1 MFLIELVTSEFKA
14 FNLFGLL
21 IVTTATT
28 VPSSHDST
36 GTVSIERTSVCGGV
50 MMVGLLGG
58 SRVHRC
64 FPYLLQASNQNHL
77 LIPRSMGEERKPLVR
92 AVDMG
97 KRYGDFVALHPLNVE
112 VHSGEF
118 FGVFGPN
125 GAGKS
130 TFIKLLTGQLRP
142 SIGQIEILG
151 IDAEDSPQKLK
162 ANIGI
167 VPESESPPSF
177 LTPSEF
183 LQFVARLRGL
193 DNLEQHVEHWL
204 DWFGLQEKRDTMC
217 KDLSKG
223 QRQKVML
230 ASAFIHK
237 PKLLFLDEPFA
248 NLDPIYQR
256 KCREWLLDHV
266 KDGGTIFLCSH
277 VLEMAERMC
286 NRMAI
291 INHGKVLA
299 AGTVTGLKEK
309 ESETLEDVF
318 IRLVGHSIAEAERN
332 NEEGVPGEEE

>member
-1 MFLIELVTSEFKA
+1 VI
-14 FNLFGLL
+14 
-21 IVTTATT
+21 
-28 VPSSHDST
+28 
-36 GTVSIERTSVCGGV
+36 
-50 MMVGLLGG
+50 
-58 SRVHRC
+58 
-64 FPYLLQASNQNHL
+64 QASNEILEFVGQA
-77 LIPRSMGEERKPLVR
+77 MGEETQPLVR
-92 AVDMG
+92 AADMG
-97 KRYGDFVALHPLNVE
+97 KRYGEFVALHPLNVE
-112 VHSGEF
+112 VYSGEF

-130 TFIKLLTGQLRP
+130 TFIKLLTGQLQP
-142 SIGQIEILG
+142 SIGQIEVLG
-151 IDAEDSPQKLK
+151 VDAKQSPQKLK

-177 LTPSEF
+177 LTPTEF

-193 DNLEQHVEHWL
+193 DNLDEQVEYWL

-266 KDGGTIFLCSH
+266 ANGGTIFLCSH

-291 INHGKVLA
+291 INHGRVLA
-299 AGTVTGLKEK
+299 AGTVSGLKES
-309 ESETLEDVF
+309 EDETLEDVF
-318 IRLVGHSIAEAERN
+318 IRLVGHSIEDVERHT
-332 NEEGVPGEEE
+332 EEGITSEEE

>member
-1 MFLIELVTSEFKA
+1 
-14 FNLFGLL
+14 
-21 IVTTATT
+21 
-28 VPSSHDST
+28 
-36 GTVSIERTSVCGGV
+36 
-50 MMVGLLGG
+50 
-58 SRVHRC
+58 
-64 FPYLLQASNQNHL
+64 
-77 LIPRSMGEERKPLVR
+77 MGEERKPLVR

-177 LTPSEF
+177 LTPAEF

-193 DNLEQHVEHWL
+193 ENLEQNVEHWL

-291 INHGKVLA
+291 INNGKVLA
-299 AGTVTGLKEK
+299 ADTVTGLKEN

-318 IRLVGHSIAEAERN
+318 IRLVGHSIEEAERKSDEGVS
-332 NEEGVPGEEE
+332 NEEE

>member
-1 MFLIELVTSEFKA
+1 
-14 FNLFGLL
+14 
-21 IVTTATT
+21 
-28 VPSSHDST
+28 
-36 GTVSIERTSVCGGV
+36 
-50 MMVGLLGG
+50 
-58 SRVHRC
+58 
-64 FPYLLQASNQNHL
+64 
-77 LIPRSMGEERKPLVR
+77 MGEERKPLVR

-177 LTPSEF
+177 LTPAEF

-193 DNLEQHVEHWL
+193 DNLEQNVEHWL

-291 INHGKVLA
+291 INNGKVLA
-299 AGTVTGLKEK
+299 AGTVTGLKEN
-309 ESETLEDVF
+309 ENETLEDVF
-318 IRLVGHSIAEAERN
+318 IRLVGHSIEEAERN
-332 NEEGVPGEEE
+332 NEEGVSNEEE

>member
-1 MFLIELVTSEFKA
+1 
-14 FNLFGLL
+14 
-21 IVTTATT
+21 
-28 VPSSHDST
+28 
-36 GTVSIERTSVCGGV
+36 
-50 MMVGLLGG
+50 
-58 SRVHRC
+58 
-64 FPYLLQASNQNHL
+64 
-77 LIPRSMGEERKPLVR
+77 MGEERKPLVR

-177 LTPSEF
+177 LTPAEF

-193 DNLEQHVEHWL
+193 DNLEQNVEHWL

-266 KDGGTIFLCSH
+266 EEGGTIFLCSH

-291 INHGKVLA
+291 INNGKVLA
-299 AGTVTGLKEK
+299 AGTVTGLKEN

-318 IRLVGHSIAEAERN
+318 IRLVGHSIEEAERN
-332 NEEGVPGEEE
+332 NEEGVSNEEE

>member
-1 MFLIELVTSEFKA
+1 MGRRLVKTKSQI
-14 FNLFGLL
+14 NLC
-21 IVTTATT
+21 IVEGDAW
-28 VPSSHDST
+28 
-36 GTVSIERTSVCGGV
+36 
-50 MMVGLLGG
+50 MV
-58 SRVHRC
+58 
-64 FPYLLQASNQNHL
+64 QASNENLEFVGQT
-77 LIPRSMGEERKPLVR
+77 MGEETQPLVR

-97 KRYGDFVALHPLNVE
+97 KRYGEFVALHPLNVE
-112 VHSGEF
+112 VYSGEF

-130 TFIKLLTGQLRP
+130 TFIKLLTGQLQP
-142 SIGQIEILG
+142 SIGQIEVLG
-151 IDAEDSPQKLK
+151 VDAKQSPQKLK

-177 LTPSEF
+177 LTPTEF

-193 DNLEQHVEHWL
+193 DNLDEQVEYWL

-266 KDGGTIFLCSH
+266 ANGGTIFLCSH

-291 INHGKVLA
+291 INHGRVLA
-299 AGTVTGLKEK
+299 AGTVTGLKQSED
-309 ESETLEDVF
+309 ETLEDVF
-318 IRLVGHSIAEAERN
+318 IRLVGHSIEEVERHT
-332 NEEGVPGEEE
+332 EEGITSEEE

>member
-1 MFLIELVTSEFKA
+1 
-14 FNLFGLL
+14 
-21 IVTTATT
+21 
-28 VPSSHDST
+28 
-36 GTVSIERTSVCGGV
+36 
-50 MMVGLLGG
+50 MV
-58 SRVHRC
+58 
-64 FPYLLQASNQNHL
+64 QASNENLEFVGQT
-77 LIPRSMGEERKPLVR
+77 MGEETQPLVR

-97 KRYGDFVALHPLNVE
+97 KRYGEFVALHPLNVE
-112 VHSGEF
+112 VYSGEF

-130 TFIKLLTGQLRP
+130 TFIKLLTGQLQP
-142 SIGQIEILG
+142 SIGQIEVLG
-151 IDAEDSPQKLK
+151 VDAKQSPQKLK

-177 LTPSEF
+177 LTPTEF

-193 DNLEQHVEHWL
+193 DNLDEQVEYWL

-266 KDGGTIFLCSH
+266 ANGGTIFLCSH

-291 INHGKVLA
+291 INHGRVLA
-299 AGTVTGLKEK
+299 AGTVTGLKQSED
-309 ESETLEDVF
+309 ETLEDVF
-318 IRLVGHSIAEAERN
+318 IRLVGHSIEEVERHT
-332 NEEGVPGEEE
+332 EEGITSEEE

>member
-1 MFLIELVTSEFKA
+1 M
-14 FNLFGLL
+14 
-21 IVTTATT
+21 
-28 VPSSHDST
+28 
-36 GTVSIERTSVCGGV
+36 
-50 MMVGLLGG
+50 
-58 SRVHRC
+58 
-64 FPYLLQASNQNHL
+64 LQARNENL
-77 LIPRSMGEERKPLVR
+77 KLVGEAMGDNAQPLVR

-97 KRYGDFVALHPLNVE
+97 KRYGEFVALHPLNVE

-130 TFIKLLTGQLRP
+130 TFIKLLTGQLQP
-142 SIGQIEILG
+142 SIGQIEVLG
-151 IDAEDSPQKLK
+151 VDARQSPQKLK

-177 LTPSEF
+177 LTPTEF

-193 DNLEQHVEHWL
+193 DDLDDKVEYWL

-266 KDGGTIFLCSH
+266 AQGGTIFLCSH

-291 INHGKVLA
+291 INHGRVLA
-299 AGTVTGLKEK
+299 AGTVSGLKE
-309 ESETLEDVF
+309 SDDETLEDVF
-318 IRLVGHSIAEAERN
+318 IRLVGHSIEEVERHT
-332 NEEGVPGEEE
+332 EEGINAEEE

>member
-1 MFLIELVTSEFKA
+1 M
-14 FNLFGLL
+14 
-21 IVTTATT
+21 
-28 VPSSHDST
+28 H
-36 GTVSIERTSVCGGV
+36 
-50 MMVGLLGG
+50 
-58 SRVHRC
+58 
-64 FPYLLQASNQNHL
+64 QASNENLQ
-77 LIPRSMGEERKPLVR
+77 LIREYMGDDAQPLVR

-97 KRYGDFVALHPLNVE
+97 KRYGEFVALHPLNVE

-130 TFIKLLTGQLRP
+130 TFIKLLTGQLQP
-142 SIGQIEILG
+142 SIGQIEVLG
-151 IDAEDSPQKLK
+151 VDAKQSPQKLK

-177 LTPSEF
+177 LTPTEF

-193 DNLEQHVEHWL
+193 DDLDEKVEYWL

-266 KDGGTIFLCSH
+266 ANGGTIFLCSH

-291 INHGKVLA
+291 INHGRVLA
-299 AGTVTGLKEK
+299 AGTVSGLKE
-309 ESETLEDVF
+309 SDDETLEDVF
-318 IRLVGHSIAEAERN
+318 IRLVGHSIEEVERQT
-332 NEEGVPGEEE
+332 EEGINAEEE

>member
-1 MFLIELVTSEFKA
+1 
-14 FNLFGLL
+14 
-21 IVTTATT
+21 
-28 VPSSHDST
+28 
-36 GTVSIERTSVCGGV
+36 
-50 MMVGLLGG
+50 
-58 SRVHRC
+58 
-64 FPYLLQASNQNHL
+64 
-77 LIPRSMGEERKPLVR
+77 MGEERKPLVR

-177 LTPSEF
+177 LTPAEF

-193 DNLEQHVEHWL
+193 DNLEQNVEHWL

-266 KDGGTIFLCSH
+266 KDGGTIFPCSH

-299 AGTVTGLKEK
+299 AGTVTGLKEN
-309 ESETLEDVF
+309 ETETLEDVF
-318 IRLVGHSIAEAERN
+318 IRLVGHSIEEAERN
-332 NEEGVPGEEE
+332 SEEGVSNEEE

>member
-1 MFLIELVTSEFKA
+1 VI
-14 FNLFGLL
+14 
-21 IVTTATT
+21 
-28 VPSSHDST
+28 
-36 GTVSIERTSVCGGV
+36 
-50 MMVGLLGG
+50 
-58 SRVHRC
+58 
-64 FPYLLQASNQNHL
+64 QASNENL
-77 LIPRSMGEERKPLVR
+77 EFVGYAMGEETQPLVR
-92 AVDMG
+92 AADMG
-97 KRYGDFVALHPLNVE
+97 KRYGEFVALHPLNVE
-112 VHSGEF
+112 VYSGEF

-130 TFIKLLTGQLRP
+130 TFIKLLTGQLQP
-142 SIGQIEILG
+142 SIGQIEVLG
-151 IDAEDSPQKLK
+151 VDARQSPQKLK

-177 LTPSEF
+177 LTPTEF

-193 DNLEQHVEHWL
+193 DNLDEQVEYWL

-266 KDGGTIFLCSH
+266 ADGGTIFLCSH

-291 INHGKVLA
+291 INHGRVLA
-299 AGTVTGLKEK
+299 AGTVSGLKES
-309 ESETLEDVF
+309 EDETLEDVF
-318 IRLVGHSIAEAERN
+318 IRLVGHSIEEVERHT
-332 NEEGVPGEEE
+332 EEGLASEEE

>member
-1 MFLIELVTSEFKA
+1 VI
-14 FNLFGLL
+14 
-21 IVTTATT
+21 
-28 VPSSHDST
+28 
-36 GTVSIERTSVCGGV
+36 
-50 MMVGLLGG
+50 
-58 SRVHRC
+58 
-64 FPYLLQASNQNHL
+64 QASNENL
-77 LIPRSMGEERKPLVR
+77 EFVGKAMGEKTQPLVR

-97 KRYGDFVALHPLNVE
+97 KRYGEFVALHPLNVE
-112 VHSGEF
+112 VYSGEF

-130 TFIKLLTGQLRP
+130 TFIKLLTGQLQP
-142 SIGQIEILG
+142 SIGQIEVLG
-151 IDAEDSPQKLK
+151 VDAKQSPQKLK

-177 LTPSEF
+177 LTPTEF

-193 DNLEQHVEHWL
+193 DNLDEQVEYWL

-266 KDGGTIFLCSH
+266 ANGGTIFLCSH

-291 INHGKVLA
+291 INHGRVLA
-299 AGTVTGLKEK
+299 AGTVTGLKQSED
-309 ESETLEDVF
+309 ETLEDVF
-318 IRLVGHSIAEAERN
+318 IRLVGHSIEEVERHT
-332 NEEGVPGEEE
+332 EEGITSEEE

>member
-1 MFLIELVTSEFKA
+1 MTDGEGYLVVAKD
-14 FNLFGLL
+14 L
-21 IVTTATT
+21 
-28 VPSSHDST
+28 
-36 GTVSIERTSVCGGV
+36 
-50 MMVGLLGG
+50 
-58 SRVHRC
+58 
-64 FPYLLQASNQNHL
+64 
-77 LIPRSMGEERKPLVR
+77 
-92 AVDMG
+92 G
-97 KRYGDFVALHPLNVE
+97 KRYGDFIALHPLNVK
-112 VHSGEF
+112 VSAGEF

-142 SIGQIEILG
+142 SKGGVEVLG
-151 IDAEDSPQKLK
+151 INAETDPQKLK

-183 LQFVARLRGL
+183 LHFVGKLRGVS
-193 DNLEQHVEHWL
+193 DLENKVEYWL

-230 ASAFIHK
+230 SSAFIHE
-237 PKLLFLDEPFA
+237 PRLLFLDEPFA

-256 KCREWLLDHV
+256 KCRKWLLDLV
-266 KDGGTIFLCSH
+266 SNGGTIFLCSH

-291 INHGKVLA
+291 INNGKVLA
-299 AGTVTGLKEK
+299 SGTVKGLKES

-318 IRLVGHSIAEAERN
+318 IRLVGHSIEEAERLTDDAK
-332 NEEGVPGEEE
+332 GEEE

>member
-1 MFLIELVTSEFKA
+1 
-14 FNLFGLL
+14 
-21 IVTTATT
+21 
-28 VPSSHDST
+28 
-36 GTVSIERTSVCGGV
+36 
-50 MMVGLLGG
+50 
-58 SRVHRC
+58 
-64 FPYLLQASNQNHL
+64 
-77 LIPRSMGEERKPLVR
+77 
-92 AVDMG
+92 
-97 KRYGDFVALHPLNVE
+97 
-112 VHSGEF
+112 
-118 FGVFGPN
+118 
-125 GAGKS
+125 
-130 TFIKLLTGQLRP
+130 
-142 SIGQIEILG
+142 
-151 IDAEDSPQKLK
+151 LK

-177 LTPSEF
+177 LTPAEF

-193 DNLEQHVEHWL
+193 DNLEQNVEHWL

-291 INHGKVLA
+291 INNGKVLA
-299 AGTVTGLKEK
+299 AGTVTGLKEN

-318 IRLVGHSIAEAERN
+318 IRLVGHSIEEAERN
-332 NEEGVPGEEE
+332 NEEGVSNEEE